1 MEKRKMFNNP
11 SLKWIS
17 LMPGIAMLLLLAA
30 LVFALLVPTS
40 PYISYDIN
48 FTVVLIVGLIIIS
61 ILTVALIGVI
71 RESKGMFLIGSA
83 VTLWASDLAFIN
95 ILSRATSAFNN
106 DKVVALGVSFLVV
119 TCIVSVALGI
129 AGIIT
134 GLQRKQNHTFLM
146 ITSLLGEIFLFGF
159 SVVTIVALGMGH
171 ANVFE
176 IIFVILFELAL
187 LIIVGSM
194 LYVSII
200 GIKDEKLEAAKLVKA
215 EEVKAKNLEE
225 TEQLELIKKYKT
237 LLDEGTITKAEF
249 EKKKKEIIG

>member
-1 MEKRKMFNNP
+1 MENKKMFSNP
-11 SLKWIS
+11 SLKWIG
-17 LMPGIAMLLLLAA
+17 LMPGIAMILLLAA

-40 PYISYDIN
+40 PYTSYDTN

-83 VTLWASDLAFIN
+83 ITLWASDIAFIN
-95 ILSRATSAFNN
+95 ILSRAIGYNANN
-106 DKVVALGVSFLVV
+106 KIVALGISFLVV

-134 GLQRKQNHTFLM
+134 GLQRKQSYTFLM
-146 ITSLLGEIFLFGF
+146 ITSLLAEIFLFGF
-159 SVVTIVALGMGH
+159 SVVTIVSLGIKN

-176 IIFVILFELAL
+176 IIFAILFELAL

-194 LYVSII
+194 LYIAIV
-200 GIKDEKLEAAKLVKA
+200 GIKEEKSEAAKLVKA
-215 EEVKAKNLEE
+215 EEEKAKSLKE
-225 TEQLELIKKYKT
+225 TEQLELIKKFKT
-237 LLDEGTITKAEF
+237 LLDDGAITKAEF